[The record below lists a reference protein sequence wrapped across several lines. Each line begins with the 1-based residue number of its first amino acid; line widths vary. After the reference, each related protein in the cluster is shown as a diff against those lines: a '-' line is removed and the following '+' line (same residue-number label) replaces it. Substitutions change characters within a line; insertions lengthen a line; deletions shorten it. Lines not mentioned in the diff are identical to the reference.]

1 MKPQTFAALAA
12 MAIAPAGAQAAGQL
26 PAEALPAEALPAE
39 ALPAEAMP
47 VEAREGDEVR
57 IDARDSGQQGGTV
70 HTVVKGDTLWD
81 LSEKYLGSPWYW
93 PKVWSYNP
101 QIDNPHWIYPGN
113 LIRFNPMGNEG
124 QAEEMPT
131 QITVE
136 QPESEGADEDD
147 RHYLD
152 DELVTVSEGKTIGL
166 VPYKEGTRIRQ
177 ESFISP
183 QEFKAAGTLESAFSE
198 KKMLSLYDKV
208 YLRFGDPLA
217 VRLGE
222 VYSIFRVADEIVH
235 PVSGESY
242 GHRVDVVGTV
252 RVTALHSDLIT
263 GIVESAADEIL
274 RGDLVAP
281 LGDFDKN
288 LVHHANERE
297 VRGIVIASQNPLLP
311 LIGEHHVV
319 FIDKGER
326 DGVQEGNNFEVI
338 RRGDPMNAEDGATAD
353 VEGQPEEAVGQIV
366 VFDVKENASAGIVVR
381 SLRELKVGEEVL
393 MRARPRAAQR

>member
-1 MKPQTFAALAA
+1 MKPQTFAAMAA
-12 MAIAPAGAQAAGQL
+12 MALFPAGARADSQL
-26 PAEALPAEALPAE
+26 PAEAIPAEALPTQ
-39 ALPAEAMP
+39 MST
-47 VEAREGDEVR
+47 GDQVHLGSGAQ
-57 IDARDSGQQGGTV
+57 DPDSRGGTV

-113 LIRFNPMGNEG
+113 LIRFNPMGEAG
-124 QAEEMPT
+124 MGEEMPA

-136 QPESEGADEDD
+136 QPESEEAGGGED
-147 RHYLD
+147 RYYLD

-166 VPYKEGTRIRQ
+166 MPYKEGVRVRQ

-198 KKMLSLYDKV
+198 KKMLSLYDRV
-208 YLRFGDPLA
+208 YLRFDDPLA

-222 VYSIFRVADEIVH
+222 VYSVFREADEIVH

-242 GHRVDVVGTV
+242 GHRVDIVGTV
-252 RVTALHSDLIT
+252 RVIALHAELIT

-274 RGDLVAP
+274 RSDLVAP
-281 LGDFDKN
+281 LGDFDRK
-288 LVHHANERE
+288 LIHRANERE
-297 VRGIVIASQNPLLP
+297 VRGIVLAAQNPLLP
-311 LIGEHHVV
+311 LFGEHHVV
-319 FIDKGER
+319 FIDKGKA
-326 DGVQEGNNFEVI
+326 DGVQEGNSFEVI
-338 RRGDPMNAEDGATAD
+338 RRGDPARDAGGAIP
-353 VEGQPEEAVGQIV
+353 EEMGQPEESVGQIV

-381 SLRELKVGEEVL
+381 SLRELSVGDEVL
-393 MRARPRAAQR
+393 MRPQVRAVQR